1 VYNANITHNLG
12 KMAEKA
18 GLYETLWRP
27 YRLKQ
32 IMFNKMIV
40 IEGKFEGASTTLA
53 RGNFS
58 IMKRTSR
65 FKIVLIILEHLI
77 QNGWEYMIF
86 FPLESI

>member
-32 IMFNKMIV
+32 IMFNKMI
-40 IEGKFEGASTTLA
+40 IEG
-53 RGNFS
+53 R
-58 IMKRTSR
+58 
-65 FKIVLIILEHLI
+65 V
-77 QNGWEYMIF
+77 
-86 FPLESI
+86 